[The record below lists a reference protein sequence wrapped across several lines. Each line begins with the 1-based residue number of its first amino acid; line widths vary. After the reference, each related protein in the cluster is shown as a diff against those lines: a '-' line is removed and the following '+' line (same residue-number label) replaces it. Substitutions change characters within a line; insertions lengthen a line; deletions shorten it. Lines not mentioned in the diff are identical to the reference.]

1 MQRYN
6 KNSKLMFNMRF
17 YMFKMREFTD
27 FRPKFTQ
34 FAHFNPKKGIFLRKK
49 MAVSRKLSI
58 FAHE

>member
-27 FRPKFTQ
+27 FRLK
-34 FAHFNPKKGIFLRKK
+34 FAHFIHFNP
-49 MAVSRKLSI
+49 
-58 FAHE
+58 